1 MTMDSDAAGIGES
14 GYTLDDLS
22 AYLDRGRTPA
32 IAAIDDSPEC
42 QAVLDSMERVGSL
55 ARDLLAQDV
64 REHPTL
70 EEGWLGGL
78 LTSISR
84 EIRAGRDIPLTAP
97 DPRATLSVTEGAV
110 RELVRAAGDS
120 VDGVFVGSCSLEG
133 DVTTPGSGIRI
144 SLTVSV
150 ILHSPVHELAEAVRQ
165 RVYSELLSH
174 TELAIESIDVT
185 VTDVHLQ
192 AGTDDEGG
200 N

>member
-1 MTMDSDAAGIGES
+1 MTDAESESVGTS

-42 QAVLDSMERVGSL
+42 QAMLASMERVGSL

-84 EIRAGRDIPLTAP
+84 EIKAGRDIPLTSP
-97 DPRATLSVTEGAV
+97 DPRATLTVTEGAV

-120 VDGVFVGSCSLEG
+120 VDGVLVGSCSLFG
-133 DVTTPGSGIRI
+133 DVTVPGSGIRVA
-144 SLTVSV
+144 LTISV
-150 ILHSPVHELAEAVRQ
+150 ILNSPVQELAEAVRQ

-174 TELAIESIDVT
+174 TELAVEGIDVT
-185 VTDVHLQ
+185 VTDVHVQ
-192 AGTDDEGG
+192 TKPVDEGG
-200 N
+200 I